1 MIRSKSDSNTPYVKL
16 DMERGNLTIIGRSY
30 PEHPEL
36 FYDPILLE
44 IPKYKEQ
51 LKISKM
57 TLRIALEI
65 MNSGSTKYIFRLV
78 KDLYELSMELEILWY
93 YELDDESMLE
103 EGLIYKDSFPDSK
116 FKLIAVED
124 LSKI

>member
-1 MIRSKSDSNTPYVKL
+1 MIRGKSNSNTPYVKL
-16 DMERGNLTIIGRSY
+16 DIERGNLTIIGRSY

-44 IPKYKEQ
+44 ITKYKEQ

-78 KDLYELSMELEILWY
+78 KDLYELSMEMEIIWY
-93 YELDDESMLE
+93 YEEDDESMFE
-103 EGLIYKDSFPDSK
+103 EGNIYKEFFPDSK
-116 FKLIAVED
+116 FKLIEVED
-124 LSKI
+124 LRKI